1 MFEVPSNSGLRGD
14 YRQIRPDYTVEQDWS
29 AYTAEEHEIWRTLY
43 HRQSAMLPRYA
54 CREVIDAVRL
64 MDVAATIP
72 DLSDVNRKLA
82 AATGWQLVAV
92 PGLIPNEVFFDHLA
106 HRRFPVTVWI
116 RTRAELDYIVEPDIF
131 HDFFGHVPLLFN
143 PVFAD
148 YMQAYGEKG
157 AEALTHDGVIMLA
170 RLYWYM
176 VEFGLIRTEEGLR
189 VFGAGILS
197 SHGELSY
204 AIDSDVPNRIRFD
217 PTRIMRTDYMIDSFQ
232 KTYFVLDSFEQLF
245 GATKRDFTAIYDRL
259 RGQTVLPAE
268 AVLTT
273 DRVLHR
279 GTIGRL
285 MAA

>member
-1 MFEVPSNSGLRGD
+1 MFDVPSNSGLRGD
-14 YRQIRPDYTVEQDWS
+14 YSRMRPDYTVQQDWS
-29 AYTAEEHEIWRTLY
+29 TYTAEEHEIWRTLY
-43 HRQSAMLPRYA
+43 QRQSAMLPRYA

-64 MDVAATIP
+64 MDVAVAIP

-82 AATGWQLVAV
+82 TATGWQLVAV

-143 PVFAD
+143 PVFAA

-157 AEALTHDGVIMLA
+157 AEALKHDGVTMLA

-176 VEFGLIRTEEGLR
+176 VEFGLIRTDEGLR
-189 VFGAGILS
+189 AFGAGILS

-204 AIDSDVPNRIRFD
+204 AIESPVPNRIRFE
-217 PTRIMRTDYMIDSFQ
+217 PLRIMRTDYMIDSFQ

-245 GATKRDFTAIYDRL
+245 GATHRDFVAIYDRL
-259 RGQTVLPAE
+259 RDQTILPAE

>member
-14 YRQIRPDYTVEQDWS
+14 YSRIRPDYTVDQVWS
-29 AYTAEEHEIWRTLY
+29 AYTAEEHDIWRLLY
-43 HRQSAMLPRYA
+43 RRQSAILPRYG

-64 MDVAATIP
+64 MDVADAIP
-72 DLSDVNRKLA
+72 DLQAVNLKLD

-92 PGLIPNEVFFDHLA
+92 PGLIPNDVFFAHLA
-106 HRRFPVTVWI
+106 NRRFPVTIWI
-116 RTRAELDYIVEPDIF
+116 RRRDELDYIVEPDVF

-157 AEALTHDGVIMLA
+157 AEALVDDGVPMLA

-176 VEFGLIRTEEGLR
+176 VEFGLIRTAEGLR

-197 SHGELSY
+197 SYGELPY
-204 AIDSDVPNRIRFD
+204 AIESPVPNRIRFD
-217 PTRIMRTDYMIDSFQ
+217 PPRIMRTDYMIDSFQ
-232 KTYFVLDSFEQLF
+232 KTYFVLDSFEELF
-245 GATKRDFTAIYDRL
+245 AATRRDFLPIYARL
-259 RGQTVLPAE
+259 RDQPVLPAE
-268 AVLTT
+268 SVLDT
-273 DRVLHR
+273 DRVISR
-279 GTIGRL
+279 GTIARP

>member
-1 MFEVPSNSGLRGD
+1 MFDVPSNSGLRGD
-14 YRQIRPDYTVEQDWS
+14 YSAMRPDYTVQQDWS
-29 AYTAEEHEIWRTLY
+29 AYTPEEHEIWRTLY
-43 HRQSAMLPRYA
+43 QRQSAMLPRYA

-64 MDVAATIP
+64 MDVAVAIP

-82 AATGWQLVAV
+82 VATGWQLVAV
-92 PGLIPNEVFFDHLA
+92 PGLIPNDVFFDHLA

-157 AEALTHDGVIMLA
+157 AEALTHDGVTMLA

-204 AIDSDVPNRIRFD
+204 AIDSDVPNRVRFD

-245 GATKRDFTAIYDRL
+245 GATQRDFVAIYDRL
-259 RGQTVLPAE
+259 RDQTILPAE

>member
-1 MFEVPSNSGLRGD
+1 
-14 YRQIRPDYTVEQDWS
+14 
-29 AYTAEEHEIWRTLY
+29 
-43 HRQSAMLPRYA
+43 
-54 CREVIDAVRL
+54 
-64 MDVAATIP
+64 
-72 DLSDVNRKLA
+72 
-82 AATGWQLVAV
+82 
-92 PGLIPNEVFFDHLA
+92 
-106 HRRFPVTVWI
+106 
-116 RTRAELDYIVEPDIF
+116 
-131 HDFFGHVPLLFN
+131 VPLLFN
-143 PVFAD
+143 PVFAE

-157 AEALTHDGVIMLA
+157 AEALTHDGVTMLA

-204 AIDSDVPNRIRFD
+204 AIDSDVPNRVRFD

-245 GATKRDFTAIYDRL
+245 GATRRDFTAIYDRL
-259 RGQTVLPAE
+259 RDQTILPAE

>member
-1 MFEVPSNSGLRGD
+1 
-14 YRQIRPDYTVEQDWS
+14 
-29 AYTAEEHEIWRTLY
+29 
-43 HRQSAMLPRYA
+43 MLPRYA
-54 CREVIDAVRL
+54 CREVIEAVRL
-64 MDVAATIP
+64 MDVADSIP
-72 DLSDVNRKLA
+72 DLAAVNRKLA

-92 PGLIPNEVFFDHLA
+92 PGLIPNDVFFAHLA

-157 AEALTHDGVIMLA
+157 AEALTHDGVTMLA

-204 AIDSDVPNRIRFD
+204 AIDSDVPNRVRFD

-232 KTYFVLDSFEQLF
+232 KTYFVLDSFEELF
-245 GATKRDFTAIYDRL
+245 GATRRDFVAIYDRL
-259 RGQTVLPAE
+259 RDQTLLPAE

-273 DRVLHR
+273 DRVLQR

>member
-1 MFEVPSNSGLRGD
+1 MFDVPSNSGLRGD
-14 YRQIRPDYTVEQDWS
+14 YSRMRPDYTVQQDWS
-29 AYTAEEHEIWRTLY
+29 AYTPEEHEIWRTLY
-43 HRQSAMLPRYA
+43 QRQSAMLPRYA
-54 CREVIDAVRL
+54 CREVIEAVRL
-64 MDVAATIP
+64 MDVAAAIP

-82 AATGWQLVAV
+82 VATGWQLVAV
-92 PGLIPNEVFFDHLA
+92 PGLIPNDVFFDHLA

-157 AEALTHDGVIMLA
+157 AEALTHDGVTMLA

-204 AIDSDVPNRIRFD
+204 AIDSDVPNRVRFD

-232 KTYFVLDSFEQLF
+232 KTYFVLDSFEELF
-245 GATKRDFTAIYDRL
+245 GATRRDFPAIYDRL
-259 RGQTVLPAE
+259 REQTVLPAE